1 MRAWALLAAT
11 SSLAFAACGGDDDRP
26 AAQATPERTATATA
40 TPTETA
46 TPKPAPTRARS
57 VRDCVDIWNASV
69 EAGEGFQVAHT
80 DYVAD
85 NVKEGR
91 AGVRVQLRGG
101 RCLVVIPLGGSR
113 VGVMVRV
120 PDRDFYDLPDR
131 QTLPRGA
138 RVAYNAVGR
147 EDGSIRLR

>member
-1 MRAWALLAAT
+1 MRARALLAVTA
-11 SSLAFAACGGDDDRP
+11 SLGFAACGGDEERP
-26 AAQATPERTATATA
+26 SAQATPEPTATPTATA
-40 TPTETA
+40 TETA

-57 VRDCVDIWNASV
+57 AGDCVDIWNASV

-91 AGVRVQLRGG
+91 TDVRVQLRGG
-101 RCLVVIPLGGSR
+101 RCLVVIPLGGRR

-131 QTLPRGA
+131 QTLPSGA

-147 EDGSIRLR
+147 KDGSIRLR

>member
-11 SSLAFAACGGDDDRP
+11 SSLALAACGGDDDRP
-26 AAQATPERTATATA
+26 AAKSTPERTATAT
-40 TPTETA
+40 PTKTA

-57 VRDCVDIWNASV
+57 VQDCVDIWNASV

-91 AGVRVQLRGG
+91 ADVRVQL
-101 RCLVVIPLGGSR
+101 
-113 VGVMVRV
+113 
-120 PDRDFYDLPDR
+120 
-131 QTLPRGA
+131 RGA
-138 RVAYNAVGR
+138 RVAYNARGN
-147 EDGSIRLR
+147 EDGSIELR

>member
-1 MRAWALLAAT
+1 M
-11 SSLAFAACGGDDDRP
+11 
-26 AAQATPERTATATA
+26 
-40 TPTETA
+40 
-46 TPKPAPTRARS
+46 
-57 VRDCVDIWNASV
+57 RDCVKIWNASV

-85 NVKEGR
+85 NVKDGR
-91 AGVRVQLRGG
+91 TDVRVQLRGG
-101 RCLVVIPLGGSR
+101 RCLVVIPLGGRR

-131 QTLPRGA
+131 QTLPSGA

-147 EDGSIRLR
+147 EDGSIELR